1 MTAHDNSNS
10 TTKIVRL
17 KDLLDIEGGGVL
29 ELSDGADM
37 NVESGGQ
44 ISVKS
49 GGEVNIESGGAFKIA
64 GTAVTASANDL
75 NAGTGTA
82 QTVAGTI
89 EASKPTVPDS
99 NKDLIGFR
107 YHNAIRYNAG
117 ASGTAGTYAFYPTT
131 ALKGYSTWTMSDNA
145 GDTLTNFNVAAQS
158 GARTYTVPDAGASAS
173 FVMTLGNQ
181 TIGGVKTF
189 SSALAS
195 SVHTVTLGTGVTA
208 VHEGDGVHMRSTF
221 TLTSFALG
229 NSADNAAL
237 AVGAAF
243 ATLPAGV
250 HAIHVSRLSI
260 GVTIADANKAQTPEI
275 GIGNVVA
282 SGANAVLG
290 DAPAGSENIIEG
302 AAVADCNGT
311 AKVINTVPTAGKS
324 LVINVGDAH
333 ALYLNVAATWA
344 DMAAVSALTA
354 TGTIVIDWVKLA

>member
-37 NVESGGQ
+37 NVEDGGE
-44 ISVKS
+44 IAVKS
-49 GGEVNIESGGAFKIA
+49 GGVVNFESGAELQIG
-64 GTAVTASANDL
+64 GVAVTASAADI
-75 NAGTGTA
+75 NAGDGTA
-82 QTVAGTI
+82 QTVPGTI

-107 YHNAIRYNAG
+107 YHG
-117 ASGTAGTYAFYPTT
+117 AQKYTAGGDGVAGTFELYPTT
-131 ALKGYSTWTMSDNA
+131 TDKGRTTYTMSDNS
-145 GDTLTNFNVAAQS
+145 GDTLTNVNMAAQS
-158 GARTYTVPDAGASAS
+158 GARTYTTPDAGASAS
-173 FVMTLGNQ
+173 YVMSEGAQ
-181 TIGGVKTF
+181 TVNGIKTF
-189 SSALAS
+189 GSALKTA
-195 SVHTVTLGTGVTA
+195 VHTVTLGTGVTA
-208 VHEGDGVHMRSTF
+208 VHEGDGAHMRSTF
-221 TLTSFALG
+221 TLTAFALG

-250 HAIHVSRLSI
+250 HAIHVARLSI

-275 GIGNVVA
+275 GIGTLIG
-282 SGANAVLG
+282 SGANATLG
-290 DAPAGSENIIEG
+290 AVDAAAENIIEG

-311 AKVINTVPTAGKS
+311 AKVINQVPTANKS
-324 LVINVGDAH
+324 LIINVGDAH